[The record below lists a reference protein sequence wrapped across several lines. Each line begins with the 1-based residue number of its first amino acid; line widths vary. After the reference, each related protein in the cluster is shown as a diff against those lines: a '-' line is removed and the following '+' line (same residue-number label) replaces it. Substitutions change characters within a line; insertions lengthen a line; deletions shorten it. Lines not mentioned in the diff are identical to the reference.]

1 MAYMSVTP
9 PLGRLKTG
17 GSWSLLVSESSQIS
31 EPEPSESRCLKA
43 VPQRAVEEDIKVLLR
58 RGAGERLHMHVHSD
72 VTHMHSQSNYTS
84 SHANE

>member
-17 GSWSLLVSESSQIS
+17 GSWSLLVSESRQIS

-43 VPQRAVEEDIKVLLR
+43 MLQRAIEEDIKVLPPQGR
-58 RGAGERLHMHVHSD
+58 RGASTYAHAFRRH
-72 VTHMHSQSNYTS
+72 THALTI
-84 SHANE
+84 